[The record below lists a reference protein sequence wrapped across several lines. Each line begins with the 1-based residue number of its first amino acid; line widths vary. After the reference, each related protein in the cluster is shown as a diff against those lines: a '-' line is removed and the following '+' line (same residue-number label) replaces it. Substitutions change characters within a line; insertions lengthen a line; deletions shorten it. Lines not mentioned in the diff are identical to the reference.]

1 MTPQAEA
8 QGLLPRLLPLLS
20 ARGPGRGSGRR
31 LLAVAGP
38 PASGKS
44 TLAAALTAA
53 LTAAGHKAALVPM
66 DGFHLDNRLLLAR
79 GLLARKGAPETFDV
93 VGFVALV
100 TRLITEPNVVFPLF
114 DRARDLAVAG
124 AGEITAN
131 VAIAVVEG
139 NYLMSNEAPW
149 SELAP
154 MWHASLFLDLPVATL
169 RARLIERWLDHGLSL
184 PEATARTEANDLPN
198 AVHVLAHRLPASLT
212 LHPASRDVM

>member
-8 QGLLPRLLPLLS
+8 QGLLPRVLPLLS
-20 ARGPGRGSGRR
+20 VPGPGRR

-44 TLAAALTAA
+44 TLAAALAAA

-79 GLLARKGAPETFDV
+79 GLMARKGAPETFDAD
-93 VGFVALV
+93 GFVALV
-100 TRLITEPNVVFPLF
+100 TRLAAEPHVVFPLF

-124 AGEITAN
+124 AGEITAD
-131 VAIAVVEG
+131 VTIAVVEG
-139 NYLMSNEAPW
+139 NYLMSDAAPW
-149 SELAP
+149 SKLAP
-154 MWHASLFLDLPVATL
+154 LWHASLFLDLPEATL

-184 PEATARTEANDLPN
+184 PEATARTEENDLPN
-198 AVHVLAHRLPASLT
+198 AMGILAHRLPASLT
-212 LHPASRDVM
+212 LHPASRAVL